1 MKFIFAAILLLI
13 GSFFMFAGFLSKTSE
28 TILDTPG
35 RIMSFIVGLV
45 MVLLSLSTYYPLFNQ

>member
-1 MKFIFAAILLLI
+1 
-13 GSFFMFAGFLSKTSE
+13 MFTGFLSKTSE
-28 TILDTPG
+28 TSLDTPG